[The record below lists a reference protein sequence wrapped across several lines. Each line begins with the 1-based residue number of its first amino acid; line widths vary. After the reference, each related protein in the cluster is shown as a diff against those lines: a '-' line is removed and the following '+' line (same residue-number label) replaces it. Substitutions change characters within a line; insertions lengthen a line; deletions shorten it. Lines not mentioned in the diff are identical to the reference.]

1 MFSYD
6 PLVVRFGV
14 LEDMVLLTPLLRLL
28 HRRHGQPCRV
38 MGSGSWLEPLLDG
51 HPDVQAVL
59 TIANLERPY
68 WLDATQREA
77 ARCLRMQPPGAVYVC
92 DDSATAGVR
101 RLLRRAGVLEDQCR
115 FADPDCPL
123 RAGEHWIDRW
133 RRFAEMTPPAFA
145 PSAFRA
151 DACGPSDPY
160 LVLNA
165 SDREDLAEWLVRRGL
180 AQAKVIVMQPERDR
194 ARNRG
199 HDGASGDA
207 GGWHPAKWLA
217 LIQALLTDPG
227 DFTVVV
233 CGALT
238 HLGSVGGSRGV
249 QAVGDDL
256 PLRRFMA
263 LCEYATAMISID
275 SGRAQVAAALGC
287 PLIVLCGAR
296 PPSLW
301 CPRSASGSP
310 VLALGGPPV
319 RSRIDQVTLDEVLA
333 AWREL
338 RASNHG
344 SESTSFPG
352 PQRGDSGRAVQGNP
366 Q

>member
-6 PLVVRFGV
+6 PLVVRFGG

-28 HRRHGQPCRV
+28 HRRYGQPCRV

-59 TIANLERPY
+59 TVSNVERPY

-77 ARCLRMQPPGAVYVC
+77 ARCLRTQSPGAVYVC
-92 DDSATAGVR
+92 DDTTAGAS
-101 RLLRRAGVLEDQCR
+101 RLLRHAGVLEDQCR
-115 FADPDCPL
+115 FANPDCPL
-123 RAGEHWIDRW
+123 REGEHWIDRW

-145 PSAFRA
+145 PSRFRA
-151 DACGPSDPY
+151 DTCGAADSC

-165 SDREDLAEWLVRRGL
+165 NDREDLAEWLARRGL
-180 AQAKVIVMQPERDR
+180 AQAKIIVLQPESERVQGGGRD
-194 ARNRG
+194 G
-199 HDGASGDA
+199 SSDDS
-207 GGWHPAKWLA
+207 GGWPRANWFA
-217 LIQALLTDPG
+217 LIRALLADAG
-227 DFTVVV
+227 DFTVVT
-233 CGALT
+233 GGT
-238 HLGSVGGSRGV
+238 DEDLGSLAGSPRI

-263 LCEYATAMISID
+263 LCEYAAAMISVD
-275 SGRAQVAAALGC
+275 SGRAQIAAALGC
-287 PLIVLCGAR
+287 PLIVLYGDR

-310 VLALGGPPV
+310 VVALGGPPA
-319 RSRIDQVTLDEVLA
+319 RSRIDEVTLDEVLA
-333 AWREL
+333 AWQGL
-338 RASNHG
+338 
-344 SESTSFPG
+344 PM
-352 PQRGDSGRAVQGNP
+352 RGDASALPNCAGSLRGALGRPITDVP